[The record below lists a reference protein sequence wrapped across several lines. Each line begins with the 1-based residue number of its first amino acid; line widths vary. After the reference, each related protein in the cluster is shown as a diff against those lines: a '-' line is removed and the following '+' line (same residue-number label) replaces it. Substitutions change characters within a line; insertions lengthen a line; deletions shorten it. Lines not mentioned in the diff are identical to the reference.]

1 MYVEEFGVPVAYLVM
16 VAVVLRVAG
25 VW

>member
-16 VAVVLRVAG
+16 VAVVLRAAG